1 MRARHMMPP
10 IRAIPPLVTRAHLGS
25 SGARDLA
32 KGYKGLMQSSSYDP
46 SAESDRTEFVP
57 MHAGHLAFLGSD
69 AWAEMLQ
76 ADLLPWLSANG
87 DLGDDVLEIGPGP
100 GRTTD
105 LLRERATHVTAL
117 ELDRS
122 LANALAA
129 RLTDSN
135 VDVVHGD
142 GTDTGLQANRFSSVT
157 CFHMLHH
164 MPTPELQDRLFAE
177 VCRVLRPGGAFL
189 VADALD
195 QDGVRSRHQEEG
207 ETFVPLDPST
217 VQARLSRSGFADSAI
232 ELGEYQILLCAQK
245 GPRQ

>member
-1 MRARHMMPP
+1 MSHDPAAEGERA
-10 IRAIPPLVTRAHLGS
+10 
-25 SGARDLA
+25 
-32 KGYKGLMQSSSYDP
+32 
-46 SAESDRTEFVP
+46 EFVP
-57 MHAGHLAFLGSD
+57 MHAGHLAFLASD

-105 LLRERATHVTAL
+105 LLRERAAHVTAL

-122 LANALAA
+122 LADALAA
-129 RLTDSN
+129 RLTGSN

-142 GTDTGLQANRFSSVT
+142 GTDTGLQADRFSSVT

-164 MPTPELQDRLFAE
+164 MPTPELQDHLFAE
-177 VCRVLRPGGAFL
+177 VCRVLRPGGALL

-195 QDGVRSRHQEEG
+195 QEGVRSRHREEG
-207 ETFVPLDPST
+207 ETFVPLDPAT
-217 VQARLSRSGFADSAI
+217 VPDRLRRAGFADAAI
-232 ELGEYQILLCAQK
+232 DIGEYQLLLRARK
-245 GPRQ
+245 GPRH

>member
-1 MRARHMMPP
+1 M
-10 IRAIPPLVTRAHLGS
+10 S
-25 SGARDLA
+25 
-32 KGYKGLMQSSSYDP
+32 KGYKGIVPSTSYDP
-46 SAESDRTEFVP
+46 TAESQPAEFVP
-57 MHAGHLAFLGSD
+57 MKASHSAFLASD

-105 LLRERATHVTAL
+105 LLRERAAHVTAM

-129 RLTDSN
+129 RLTGSN
-135 VDVVHGD
+135 VDVMHGD
-142 GTDTGLQANRFSSVT
+142 GTDTGLQADRFSSVT

-207 ETFVPLDPST
+207 ETFVPLDPAT
-217 VQARLSRSGFADSAI
+217 VQDRLRNAGFADSAI
-232 ELGEYQILLCAQK
+232 DLGEYQILLRAQK
-245 GPRQ
+245 SPQHRQGTTPRNTTEPR